1 MSVPVL
7 TPSSNSSKVILPITG
22 TADNVNAAINPL
34 PFGFYMQGPDAA
46 AFAAGAAD
54 QVSFVYK
61 KLGGDVL
68 DVEMTQYNVYA
79 AYEEAVLEYS
89 YLVNIHQ
96 AKNSLNNL
104 LGATTAS
111 FDEDGQ
117 IVEGDPLSGSN
128 SEMALPRYTFDYTR
142 RVAEGIATEAGA
154 GGGLTYYTASFVPT
168 ASQQDYDLQQ
178 VVSSSVESGDLTLD
192 NGDTVGNNKIIIRNM
207 YYKTPRSMWRFFAYY
222 GGLNVIGNMST
233 YGQYADD
240 STFEVIPTW
249 QNKLQ
254 AMMYEDSIYTRT
266 SHYSYEIINNKLRLF
281 PTPGAGGYSPERFY
295 FRFTVKKDATEEY
308 SDRQNGSRGVN
319 NINNLPFQNI
329 PYSSINSIGKQ
340 WIRRFALALCKE
352 VLGQIRGK
360 LSGVIPL
367 PGGSVTLN
375 STALLSEASK
385 EMSDLRTELKTVLD
399 ELTYENLLAKDA
411 NMTKTVTDTLSKVPV
426 PLFVG

>member
-7 TPSSNSSKVILPITG
+7 KPASNSSKVILPITG
-22 TADNVNAAINPL
+22 TPDNVNASSNPL
-34 PFGFYMQGPDAA
+34 PFGIYMGMPNEYQ
-46 AFAAGAAD
+46 AFASGAAD

-68 DVEMTQYNVYA
+68 DIELTEYNVYA

-117 IVEGDPLSGSN
+117 IVEGDALSGSN
-128 SEMALPRYTFDYTR
+128 VESKLPRYTFDYTR

-154 GGGLTYYTASFVPT
+154 GGNLNYYTASFRPT

-178 VVSSSVESGDLTLD
+178 IVSSSIESGELDLIS
-192 NGDTVGNNKIIIRNM
+192 GDVVGDNKITIRKV

-222 GGLNVIGNMST
+222 GGLNVIGNLST

-254 AMMYEDSIYTRT
+254 ATMYEDSLYTRI
-266 SHYSYEIINNKLRLF
+266 SHYSYEVINNKLRLF
-281 PTPGAGGYSPERFY
+281 PTPHDSSPEKFY
-295 FRFTVKKDATEEY
+295 FRFTVKKDSFDEY
-308 SDRQNGSRGVN
+308 SDRKNGTEGVN
-319 NINNLPFQNI
+319 NLNNLPLSNI
-329 PYSSINSIGKQ
+329 RYSTINSIGKQ
-340 WIRRFALALCKE
+340 WIRRFALALSKE
-352 VLGQIRGK
+352 MLGQIRGK
-360 LSGVIPL
+360 LGNIPI
-367 PGGSVTLN
+367 PGSTVTLN
-375 STALLSEASK
+375 STALLGQAKAEQDA
-385 EMSDLRTELKTVLD
+385 LRNELKTVLD
-399 ELTYENLLAKDA
+399 ELTYEKLLEKDSKI
-411 NMTKTVTDTLSKVPV
+411 NKTAADTLRQVPV

>member
-1 MSVPVL
+1 MSVPDL

-22 TADNVNAAINPL
+22 TPDNVNAASNPL

-46 AFAAGAAD
+46 AFASGAAD

-68 DVEMTQYNVYA
+68 DIELTQYNVYA

-117 IVEGDPLSGSN
+117 IVAGDALSGSN
-128 SEMALPRYTFDYTR
+128 IEMALPRYTFDYTR
-142 RVAEGIATEAGA
+142 RVAEGIASEAGA

-168 ASQQDYDLQQ
+168 ASVQDYDLQQ
-178 VVSSSVESGDLTLD
+178 IVSSSITNGTLTL
-192 NGDTVGNNKIIIRNM
+192 NSGDTVGDNKIIIRNV

-222 GGLNVIGNMST
+222 GGLNVIGNLST

-240 STFEVIPTW
+240 STFEIVPTW

-254 AMMYEDSIYTRT
+254 AIMYEDSIYTRT
-266 SHYSYEIINNKLRLF
+266 SHYSYEVINNKLRLF
-281 PTPGAGGYSPERFY
+281 PTPSTVGSPDRFY
-295 FRFTVKKDATEEY
+295 FRFTVKKDSFEEY
-308 SDRQNGSRGVN
+308 PDRKTGTKGVN
-319 NINNLPFQNI
+319 NMNNLPFQNI
-329 PYSSINSIGKQ
+329 PYASINSIGKQ

-352 VLGQIRGK
+352 MLGQIRGK
-360 LSGVIPL
+360 MGNAVPL
-367 PGGSVTLN
+367 PGGNITLN
-375 STALLSEASK
+375 APSLLAEAAK
-385 EMSDLRTELKTVLD
+385 EMGDLRTELKTVLD
-399 ELTYENLLAKDA
+399 ELTYEKLLTKDS
-411 NMTKTVTDTLSKVPV
+411 NMTKATAETLKQVPV

>member
-22 TADNVNAAINPL
+22 TPDNVNAAINPL

-117 IVEGDPLSGSN
+117 IIEGDPLSGSN

>member
-1 MSVPVL
+1 MSVPTL
-7 TPSSNSSKVILPITG
+7 TPSSTSSKVILPITG
-22 TADNVNAAINPL
+22 NTDNVNATSNPL
-34 PFGFYMQGPDAA
+34 PFGIYMGMPDDYQ
-46 AFAAGAAD
+46 AFASGAAD

-68 DVEMTQYNVYA
+68 DIELTEHNVYA

-117 IVEGDPLSGSN
+117 IVSGDGLSGSN
-128 SEMALPRYTFDYTR
+128 VESRLPRYTFDYTR
-142 RVAEGIATEAGA
+142 RVAEGVASEAGA
-154 GGGLTYYTASFVPT
+154 GGALNYYPASFVPT
-168 ASQQDYDLQQ
+168 ASVQDYDLQQ
-178 VVSSSVESGDLTLD
+178 IVSSSVESGELTLQS
-192 NGDTVGNNKIIIRNM
+192 GDTVGNKKITIRNM

-240 STFEVIPTW
+240 SQFEVVPTW

-254 AMMYEDSIYTRT
+254 AIMYEDSINTRI

-281 PTPGAGGYSPERFY
+281 PTPGDFGSPDRFY
-295 FRFTVKKDATEEY
+295 FRFTVKKDSFEEY
-308 SDRQNGSRGVN
+308 PDRQNGLNGVN
-319 NINNLPFQNI
+319 NLNNLPLSNI
-329 PYSSINSIGKQ
+329 RYSSINSIGKQ
-340 WIRRFALALCKE
+340 WIRRFALALSKE
-352 VLGQIRGK
+352 MLGQIRGK
-360 LSGVIPL
+360 LGNVVPL
-367 PGGSVTLN
+367 PGGNVSLN
-375 STALLSEASK
+375 ANSLLSEAAK
-385 EMSDLRTELKTVLD
+385 EMSELRTELKTVLD
-399 ELTYENLLAKDA
+399 ELTYEKLLAKDA
-411 NMTKTVTDTLSKVPV
+411 NMTKTTADTLKQVPV